1 MQTTMEKLASTL
13 SRQRSIQYELRPEFT
28 EYSAQKASGTL
39 EQTHLKPPSEMF
51 TLEEL
56 DKIPIDNKVGE
67 NYFQEMSEQLG
78 KKGGSPFHAIGQHLI
93 LSSDANLAFSEG
105 SEKMLWDKE
114 LKSKKKEI
122 DEIEAEWSRAQKDH
136 IQEKVTMTDAHTD
149 ILAREQSRL
158 VSVHWKWRKM

>member
-13 SRQRSIQYELRPEFT
+13 SRQRGIQYELRPEFT

-39 EQTHLKPPSEMF
+39 EQTHLKPPSEIF

-56 DKIPIDNKVGE
+56 NKIPIDNKVGE

-78 KKGGSPFHAIGQHLI
+78 KKGGSPFHAIGQHLV

-105 SEKMLWDKE
+105 LEKMLWDKE
-114 LKSKKKEI
+114 LKSKKEI
-122 DEIEAEWSRAQKDH
+122 DKIEAEWSRAQKDH
-136 IQEKVTMTDAHTD
+136 IQAKVTMTNAHKD
-149 ILAREQSRL
+149 NLAREQSRL
-158 VSVHWKWRKM
+158 DSVHWKWRKM